1 MAEVVELSSVFSS
14 AKATILKQND
24 GVPGFKLEG
33 KPANYTVEQW
43 KRWLK
48 CRGFKQ
54 TGKFALLND
63 YLKSGNSHFPDSC
76 IDKRE
81 MLKVLI

>member
-33 KPANYTVEQW
+33 KPANYTVEQ
-43 KRWLK
+43 
-48 CRGFKQ
+48 
-54 TGKFALLND
+54 
-63 YLKSGNSHFPDSC
+63 
-76 IDKRE
+76 
-81 MLKVLI
+81 